1 MGVMDLRLT
10 LAPADLNRFRSH
22 PVLRGF
28 KQGRPRNQSDRG
40 EVLAGESAHPY
51 RLIRS
56 IYDLAGTAW
65 SAEMIVSHGTLDQT
79 PFCFIDFRLIDG
91 PGASLCALLQAL
103 ADAIPFSVSLIELA
117 DLVPGHHPAS
127 VKSKPPPL
135 TPGMNAAEAFSQIA
149 VSAYAH
155 LLVNHDCLIRRDA
168 AESIHQMRVALRRL
182 RSAMTM
188 FKEML
193 TDPASETLRTELR
206 WLQQILG
213 AARDWDVLLADTVA
227 PLEQLLGNL
236 AGYERLCA
244 LIAERRQQARA
255 RALAELARP
264 RLAKLMLLLAFWTD
278 RAGIDHPSAHRP
290 VSDLARAILDKRHR
304 KVRREMTRFSD
315 LSVEGRHQCRIDIKK
330 LRYAVDFFAGLYPVR
345 RGQRLLPLLASL
357 QDRLGTL
364 NDVAIAHDKLEVLVM
379 EDGSAEL
386 AWAAGQLIGW
396 HSGRAGRLLGQIHD
410 DWLAV
415 ERVPPFWRDPDS

>member
-1 MGVMDLRLT
+1 MAPMELRLA

-22 PVLRGF
+22 PVLRSF
-28 KQGRPRNQSDRG
+28 KQGRVRTLSDRG
-40 EVLAGESAHPY
+40 EVTPGEKPHPYQQTRSHYELAG
-51 RLIRS
+51 
-56 IYDLAGTAW
+56 AGW
-65 SAEMIVSHGTLDQT
+65 SAALVISHGTLDEI
-79 PFCFIDFRLIDG
+79 PFCFADVSLKE
-91 PGASLCALLQAL
+91 GAGAPLCALLQGL
-103 ADAIPFSVSLIELA
+103 ADSVPFSVSRIGLA
-117 DLVPGHHPAS
+117 DLVPGKRPSS

-135 TPGMNAAEAFSQIA
+135 LPGMSAAEALSQIA
-149 VSAYAH
+149 SSAYAH
-155 LLVNHDCLIRRDA
+155 LLANHECLLRRGA

-188 FKEML
+188 FKDLL
-193 TDPASETLRTELR
+193 TDPASDALREELR

-227 PLEQLLGNL
+227 PLEGLLGNL

-244 LIAERRQQARA
+244 LIAERRQQART
-255 RALAELARP
+255 RALSELAKP
-264 RLAKLMLLLAFWTD
+264 RLAKLMLQLAFWTES
-278 RAGIDHPSAHRP
+278 AGADHPLAQRP
-290 VSDLARAILDKRHR
+290 VTELARVILDKRHR
-304 KVRREMTRFSD
+304 RVRREMARFSE

-330 LRYAVDFFAGLYPVR
+330 LRYAVDFFGGLYPAR
-345 RGQRLLPLLASL
+345 RGQRLLPLLAGL

-364 NDVAIAHDKLEVLVM
+364 NDVAIARDKLEALVM

-396 HSGRAGRLLGQIHD
+396 HSGRAERLLSQIQD

-415 ERVPPFWRDPDS
+415 ERLPLFWRDPEA